1 MVRNEI
7 KGIIADIIEDIG
19 LGRNYATVMVG
30 VVMPSLPHLDIPV
43 NTPEQGI
50 ELARRIH
57 DATGLTTNARLASNS
72 GIKYAR
78 FPQKEEAN

>member
-1 MVRNEI
+1 MTRDEI
-7 KGIIADIIEDIG
+7 KGIISNIIEDMNIG
-19 LGRNYATVMVG
+19 KQYGMVMVG
-30 VVMPSLPHLDIPV
+30 VVMPSLPRLDIPV

>member
-1 MVRNEI
+1 MVRDEI
-7 KGIIADIIEDIG
+7 KAVIADVIEDMG
-19 LGRNYATVMVG
+19 LGRNYGTVMVG

-50 ELARRIH
+50 ELAKRIH
-57 DATGLTTNARLASNS
+57 EATGLTTNARLASNS

>member
-1 MVRNEI
+1 MVRDEI

>member
-1 MVRNEI
+1 MVRDEI
-7 KGIIADIIEDIG
+7 KAVIADVIEDMG
-19 LGRNYATVMVG
+19 LGRNYGTVMVG

-72 GIKYAR
+72 GVKYAR
-78 FPQKEEAN
+78 FPKKEEEN

>member
-1 MVRNEI
+1 MVRDEI

-19 LGRNYATVMVG
+19 LGRNYGTVMVG
-30 VVMPSLPHLDIPV
+30 VIMPSLPHLDIPV

-50 ELARRIH
+50 ELAKRIH
-57 DATGLTTNARLASNS
+57 EATGLTTNARLASNS

>member
-1 MVRNEI
+1 MVRDEI

-72 GIKYAR
+72 GVKYAR
-78 FPQKEEAN
+78 FPKKEEEN

>member
-1 MVRNEI
+1 MVRDEI

-78 FPQKEEAN
+78 FPKKEEAN

>member
-7 KGIIADIIEDIG
+7 KGIIADIIEDMG
-19 LGRNYATVMVG
+19 MGKQYGVVMVG
-30 VVMPSLPHLDIPV
+30 VVMPDFPHLDIPV
-43 NTPEQGI
+43 NTPEQGV

-57 DATGLTTNARLASNS
+57 SVTGLTTNARLASHS

-78 FPQKEEAN
+78 FPKKEEAN